1 MKKLSNPIF
10 FTELSKRSPVLLSP
24 LKSTCWLANR
34 EGLGKIKTKFKE
46 IDSQGP
52 IWVTNF
58 EEIDD
63 EEEKER
69 VKRDVFERV
78 NAFLDGL
85 GIEPL

>member
-46 IDSQGP
+46 LIHK
-52 IWVTNF
+52 VLF
-58 EEIDD
+58 
-63 EEEKER
+63 
-69 VKRDVFERV
+69 
-78 NAFLDGL
+78 GL
-85 GIEPL
+85 QILRK